1 LRRAAAVLL
10 FAALVGFGLA
20 SPAAAVPL
28 NFSCISGNNAA
39 SCLAGELQLLV
50 DVTVTGGVNGGVN
63 FYITN
68 TGPVPSSIADV
79 YVDDG
84 SGLLLLPVTL
94 AGAPGVFF
102 APGTSPA
109 DLPGGIGIGFS
120 ADYGFGAI
128 SSNGAGVPANG
139 VKPGE
144 WLLVSFSMA
153 PGTSLETVLAAMASD
168 SLRLGL
174 HVQGFPG
181 GYSESFVTTVITSV
195 PEPATLLLLGVGLVG
210 AHFVIRRKRR

>member
-1 LRRAAAVLL
+1 MRRSAAVVLL
-10 FAALVGFGLA
+10 TALVGFGLA

-28 NFSCISGNNAA
+28 NFTCISGNNAA

-50 DVTVTGGVNGGVN
+50 DVTVDVGVN
-63 FYITN
+63 FYVTN
-68 TGPVPSSIADV
+68 TGSVQSSIADV

-102 APGTSPA
+102 APGTNPA
-109 DLPGGIGIGFS
+109 NLPGGNGIGFS
-120 ADYGFGAI
+120 TDYGYGAI
-128 SSNGAGVPANG
+128 ASNGAGVPANG
-139 VKPGE
+139 VNPGE

-153 PGTSLETVLAAMASD
+153 PGTSLEAILAAMASD
-168 SLRLGL
+168 NLRLGL

-210 AHFVIRRKRR
+210 AHFVIRKKRR